1 MDNTTIND
9 LKKLNYELPDNY
21 NSIAFYN
28 DILDN
33 LLKAVEASKDIL
45 KNFSATESYSR
56 FKEKLNKII
65 EASERMDSSFDEYSL
80 DFKRDFVETINDEFE
95 YINSMLESYFV
106 KMGKLYE
113 FWRYDYNKTD
123 IYRASR
129 HQLVISPVDGSLLPI
144 VDKMR
149 MTD

>member
-1 MDNTTIND
+1 MDNTTINN

-28 DILDN
+28 DILDD

-56 FKEKLNKII
+56 FKERLNKII

-144 VDKMR
+144 VDRMR
-149 MTD
+149 LTD

>member
-9 LKKLNYELPDNY
+9 LKKLNYELPNNY

-28 DILDN
+28 DILDD

-113 FWRYDYNKTD
+113 FWKYDYNKTD

>member
-1 MDNTTIND
+1 MDNTTINN

-28 DILDN
+28 DILED

-45 KNFSATESYSR
+45 KTYSTTESYGR
-56 FKEKLNKII
+56 FKERLNKII

-80 DFKRDFVETINDEFE
+80 DFKRDLVETINDEFE
-95 YINSMLESYFV
+95 FINGMLESYFV

-144 VDKMR
+144 VDRMR
-149 MTD
+149 LTD

>member
-1 MDNTTIND
+1 MDNTTINN

-21 NSIAFYN
+21 NSITFYN
-28 DILDN
+28 DLLED

-45 KNFSATESYSR
+45 KNYSATDSYSR
-56 FKEKLNKII
+56 FKERLNKII

-80 DFKRDFVETINDEFE
+80 DFKHDLVETINDEFE
-95 YINSMLESYFV
+95 YINGMLESYFV

-144 VDKMR
+144 VDRMR
-149 MTD
+149 LTD

>member
-1 MDNTTIND
+1 MDNTTINN

-21 NSIAFYN
+21 NSITFYN
-28 DILDN
+28 DLLED

-45 KNFSATESYSR
+45 KNYSATDSYSR
-56 FKEKLNKII
+56 FKERLNKII

-80 DFKRDFVETINDEFE
+80 DFKRDLVETINDEFE
-95 YINSMLESYFV
+95 YINGMLESYFV

-144 VDKMR
+144 VERMR
-149 MTD
+149 LTD

>member
-28 DILDN
+28 DILDD
-33 LLKAVEASKDIL
+33 LLKAVEESKDIL

-129 HQLVISPVDGSLLPI
+129 HQLVISPADGSLLPI

>member
-144 VDKMR
+144 VDR
-149 MTD
+149 MHLTD

>member
-28 DILDN
+28 DILDD

>member
-1 MDNTTIND
+1 MDNTTINN

-21 NSIAFYN
+21 NSITFYN
-28 DILDN
+28 DLLED

-45 KNFSATESYSR
+45 KNYSATDSYSR
-56 FKEKLNKII
+56 FKERLNKII

-80 DFKRDFVETINDEFE
+80 DFKRDLVETINDEFE
-95 YINSMLESYFV
+95 YINGMLESYFV

-144 VDKMR
+144 VDRMR
-149 MTD
+149 LTD